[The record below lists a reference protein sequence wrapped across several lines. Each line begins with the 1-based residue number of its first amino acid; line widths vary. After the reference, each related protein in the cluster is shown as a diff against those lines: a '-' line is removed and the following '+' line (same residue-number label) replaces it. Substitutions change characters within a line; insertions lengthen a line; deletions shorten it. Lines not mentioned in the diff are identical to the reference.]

1 MFSSITSSRVNLN
14 KGQNEPA
21 YHIGPSQ
28 NQIGFKLDL
37 DAMNKNKGKLIVKNY
52 GNENRDY

>member
-1 MFSSITSSRVNLN
+1 MASSRVNLN
-14 KGQNEPA
+14 KGQHEPA

-28 NQIGFKLDL
+28 SQIGFKLDL